1 MKTTYSEKLIEVS
14 DIYLDQ
20 ANPRFPPVSTQ
31 REAIQVMLKDQG
43 DKIISLASDI
53 YQNGLNPSSKLILFK
68 EGGRYVDGDGNRR
81 VTALKILETPALA
94 DSEPRIR
101 KKIDALL
108 KRNGSIPSKAGCVIF
123 KSREN
128 AKHWISINH
137 SGLQEGK
144 GQIPWDAEQKN
155 RFEGKHT
162 IGLEALDLL
171 SHRKLITADD
181 KAKINKTTL
190 DRLLSYKGVKS
201 KLSIGKSGAHF
212 SFKNVTHLKETVL
225 ALRDKKVDEVYT
237 AQKGVAF
244 VSGVLTA
251 NSPASPGSHASTDQ
265 SSSQAGDQAD
275 SRTRRKNNPGLM
287 AFGGALS
294 LKHGHVNNLYRDIET
309 LYEAFRTEKLSFSD
323 DFIVIFRMS
332 LRMLA
337 ETAAREVHK
346 DLKAYLTENF
356 DQAKITL
363 DQNQKTSLS
372 SQSVEKGKVVQLFQT
387 GAHDYANSKNKEQ
400 AIALSI
406 ILGAILNITHKKTS

>member
-1 MKTTYSEKLIEVS
+1 MNYSERLIEVS
-14 DIYLDQ
+14 DIYLDE
-20 ANPRFPPVSTQ
+20 ANPRFPPVNSQ
-31 REAIQVMLKDQG
+31 REAIQVMLNDQG
-43 DKIISLASDI
+43 EKIVNLASDI

-68 EGGRYVDGDGNRR
+68 EGGKFVDGDGNRR

-101 KKIDALL
+101 KKIGALL
-108 KRNGSIPSKAGCVIF
+108 KKSGSVPSKVGCVIF
-123 KSREN
+123 KSRGS
-128 AKHWISINH
+128 ARHWISINH
-137 SGLQEGK
+137 SGLQEGR
-144 GQIPWDAEQKN
+144 GQIAWDAEQKN

-201 KLSIGKSGAHF
+201 KLSIGKKGSRF

-225 ALRDKKVDEVYT
+225 ALRNKKVDEVYT
-237 AQKGVAF
+237 AHKGVAF
-244 VSGVLTA
+244 VSSVLTA
-251 NSPASPGSHASTDQ
+251 SSTVSPGQ
-265 SSSQAGDQAD
+265 SNGQPGDQAD
-275 SRTRRKNNPGLM
+275 SRTRRKSNPGLM
-287 AFGGALS
+287 VFGGALS

-309 LYEAFRTEKLSFSD
+309 LFEAFRSGKLSFSD
-323 DFIVIFRMS
+323 DFIVIVRMS

-337 ETAAREVHK
+337 ETAAREVNK
-346 DLKAYLTENF
+346 DLKAYLTDNF
-356 DQAKITL
+356 DQAKSTL

-372 SQSVEKGKVVQLFQT
+372 SQSVEKGRIVQLFQT
-387 GAHDYANSKNKEQ
+387 GAHDYSSSRNREQ

-406 ILGAILNITHKKTS
+406 ILGAILSITHKKTP